1 MIQVYRMFFISWK
14 WCASLQYYWSAADSR
29 RRSGSLVYNIFVSPH
44 RTATH
49 TGPDKKVLRCD
60 NSSRCFVR
68 VFTLA
73 KTNTGNTMGA
83 DQLWLLECCGTRS
96 AITQGWNHYRAVTL
110 GRSSVSIL
118 ATFDTPML
126 KIAFCWNNKCEFTL
140 THLTWISVQ
149 GLLLLN
155 NIYLFWE
162 GRHNISSLQ
171 LAVMSM
177 NSLFTSECK
186 RNSWINPNFYVDCLL
201 GALLFLRSSL
211 LAGLLF

>member
-1 MIQVYRMFFISWK
+1 MFCGGFYLGQDK
-14 WCASLQYYWSAADSR
+14 HRQHNG
-29 RRSGSLVYNIFVSPH
+29 RRS
-44 RTATH
+44 
-49 TGPDKKVLRCD
+49 
-60 NSSRCFVR
+60 
-68 VFTLA
+68 TLA
-73 KTNTGNTMGA
+73 PGMLRHTQHNHTRVKS
-83 DQLWLLECCGTRS
+83 LWSNVSWAYCSIYST
-96 AITQGWNHYRAVTL
+96 
-110 GRSSVSIL
+110 SS
-118 ATFDTPML
+118 FNRKMQ
-126 KIAFCWNNKCEFTL
+126 KIAFWNSECEFTL
-140 THLTWISVQ
+140 THLTWISLQ